1 MPLVGLGELALGE
14 RVGEL
19 DLGEVAIGEVALGEV
34 ALGEVALGEEL
45 LAAGGSCG
53 VLIDFVTMGT
63 GAPLSLLRDHA
74 APDLALAGA
83 CAGAGAGGGEEEA
96 AVKKG
101 FFVFDCRCHDSGASA
116 AVVPSASARADGSE
130 GGDALGGDAEE
141 EGEEGEEG
149 EAVAAR
155 PGTRVH
161 APDSLNETSPLAA

>member
-1 MPLVGLGELALGE
+1 
-14 RVGEL
+14 
-19 DLGEVAIGEVALGEV
+19 
-34 ALGEVALGEEL
+34 
-45 LAAGGSCG
+45 
-53 VLIDFVTMGT
+53 
-63 GAPLSLLRDHA
+63 
-74 APDLALAGA
+74 LAGA

-141 EGEEGEEG
+141 EGEEGE
-149 EAVAAR
+149 AVAAR